1 MWNCSCCECDEQSC
15 ADGLVGGC
23 IGCLCVVCFVVLAVI
38 TDGTKSTERNQEEI
52 VEKTIVEQPKTYI

>member
-1 MWNCSCCECDEQSC
+1 
-15 ADGLVGGC
+15 
-23 IGCLCVVCFVVLAVI
+23 VVLAVI